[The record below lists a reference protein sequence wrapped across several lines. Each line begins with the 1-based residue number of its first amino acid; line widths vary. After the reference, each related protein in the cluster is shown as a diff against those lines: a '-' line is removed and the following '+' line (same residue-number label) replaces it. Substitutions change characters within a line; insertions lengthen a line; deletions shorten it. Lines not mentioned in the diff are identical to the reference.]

1 MSETLI
7 AEANQPNEGD
17 ASQTSTE
24 TEAVVTADATIEGQQ
39 ETVVEQSQEAQDAAN
54 AGEDTSDTAADDA
67 APESYEFS
75 NEVTDAPEKLDS
87 EVLDAFSDV
96 AKDLNLSQENAQKVL
111 DKVAPVIQAR
121 QAKVLEEART
131 QWAETSATDQEFGGD
146 NLNAN
151 LETAKK
157 ALTNFGTKEF
167 STLLLESGLGN
178 HPEMIRF
185 MFRAGK
191 AISEDTYVGNS
202 QGAQANGKAIPTD
215 MAGMADALYSNQQ
228 T

>member
-7 AEANQPNEGD
+7 AEANQPNEGA
-17 ASQTSTE
+17 ASQPT
-24 TEAVVTADATIEGQQ
+24 TEAETVVAADATVEDQQ

-54 AGEDTSDTAADDA
+54 AGEDTSDEAADA
-67 APESYEFS
+67 APENYEFS
-75 NEVTDAPEKLDS
+75 NEVADAPEKLDS
-87 EVLDAFSDV
+87 EVLEAFSDV

-131 QWAETSATDQEFGGD
+131 QWAETSATDQEFGGE

-157 ALTNFGTKEF
+157 ALSNFGTKEF

-185 MFRAGK
+185 MYRAGK

-202 QGAQANGKAIPTD
+202 QGAQANGRAIPKD